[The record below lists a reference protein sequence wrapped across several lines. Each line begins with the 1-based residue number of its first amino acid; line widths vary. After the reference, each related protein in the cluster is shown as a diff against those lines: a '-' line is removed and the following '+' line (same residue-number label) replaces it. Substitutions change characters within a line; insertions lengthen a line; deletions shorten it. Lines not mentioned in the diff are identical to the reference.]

1 MFLFYCFFSL
11 EFPSNFIQKIFNAN
25 SLSIKDAKITSHVDS
40 SLYDIIIFAD
50 KSAVYTRKRTL
61 SDENNVKKLKI
72 LPYYVNEDLE
82 LLKNLGMSKEFI
94 DLFVQKL
101 DANDNM
107 DLFNSNKYDHIIQK
121 IIDFTDIPTRL
132 K

>member
-1 MFLFYCFFSL
+1 LFLFYCFFSL